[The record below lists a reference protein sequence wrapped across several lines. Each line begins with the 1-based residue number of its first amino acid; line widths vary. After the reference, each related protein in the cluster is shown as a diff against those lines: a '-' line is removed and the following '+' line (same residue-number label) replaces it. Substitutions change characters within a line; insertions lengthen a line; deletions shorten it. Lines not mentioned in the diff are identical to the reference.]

1 MARRSSSPTPP
12 SSSSRT
18 VQRREQRQRQRRRQQ
33 LTIGASIALVALIAI
48 TLIVIINRPLEAPLP
63 DTALNRYAGLP
74 VGLEARGFPRLGE
87 AENSIRVQLFGSFS
101 SAQSLDFYQDAYPAL
116 LERVRAGHVSLV
128 FLPIDNLGSIPNARA
143 AAQASLCAADQE
155 AFWPYHD
162 SLFAWHTQYGNQ
174 AFPSGRL
181 IAGAEALNL
190 NMGSFNACAASTETL
205 QRLETARDQFVREA
219 GGLNDL
225 PLVLVS
231 GVSVGTDVD
240 DINEAIDDGLRLL
253 GIDPEATRE
262 VLPPTATPTV
272 EPTATPTETP
282 TNTPTATPTPEP
294 SATPTD
300 TPEPEVTDEP

>member
-1 MARRSSSPTPP
+1 MARRSSSSTPP
-12 SSSSRT
+12 SSSRT

-33 LTIGASIALVALIAI
+33 LTIGASIAIVALIAI

-63 DTALNRYAGLP
+63 DTALSRYTGLP

-101 SAQSLDFYQDAYPAL
+101 SEASLAFYQDAYPAL

-128 FLPIDNLGSIPNARA
+128 FLPVDTLGSIPNARA

-162 SLFAWHTQYGNQ
+162 SLFAWHVQYGNQ

-181 IAGAEALNL
+181 IAGAQALNL

-205 QRLETARDQFVREA
+205 QRLETARDQFVRAA

-231 GVSVGTDVD
+231 GVSVGADID
-240 DINEAIDDGLRLL
+240 DINESIDDGLRLL

-262 VLPPTATPTV
+262 VLPPTAPPT
-272 EPTATPTETP
+272 ETPTETP
-282 TNTPTATPTPEP
+282 TAPPTETPTLEP
-294 SATPTD
+294 STAPTEAATSQPTS
-300 TPEPEVTDEP
+300 TPSLEP